1 MNSLI
6 ELLAKIREVSLTM
19 AMIVVDAA
27 DFIDE
32 IQDGYA
38 IADDHLLAW
47 LIRQSDTI
55 QSQPHRTPQ
64 ASSAND
70 DQLRLHNNIGLLMD
84 YPQFKTKDHRV
95 RSYGTREPVAHT
107 IDDVRARCEA
117 PEPGRYHLF
126 VRSHGHEQS
135 GFRVSING
143 CMDACTFGTSPLSWC
158 RGGVYDLEKGPI
170 EIRLHVVAPVPCLD
184 VIVLTTD
191 EHFDGDALPMEYF
204 PEEAQL
210 LREYDVPDCHTVKFG
225 LLTADQRIGF
235 VTFSRDWSARAYDH
249 DGRELWR
256 YDAPPLTELMKN
268 RGSFEPPGVVWDLD
282 RDGRGEVIHW
292 RYVDGASRL
301 VLADGE
307 TGQVKC
313 STEFPSVSPDA
324 CNNYRIAV
332 ARLRPGYPQ
341 NIIVLT
347 DSGGT
352 ISVSAYDDELRL
364 LWRHTEVRKKDN
376 LGHYVY
382 PWDIDGDGL
391 DEVLAGALALSSEGN
406 VLWNRLED
414 DNNNHIDSMRFA
426 DLDGDGID
434 ELIAVYSGLGV
445 YAINAQIG
453 ETLWSAPA
461 EHTQQLEVGRFL
473 ADVPGVHIAAGARI
487 YSSGKHY
494 LYSQIYWYD
503 SLGRLIGKW
512 PAVPL
517 NGNPDL
523 AKGDWSADGSDTCF
537 WYRFRIEQDGT
548 GKLLFPDQVY
558 HVFDFTGEGA
568 DSVITLGKGR
578 LRVYGCRN
586 ARRDV
591 CCAKRDIDYMYRK
604 VVNHT
609 HY

>member
-1 MNSLI
+1 
-6 ELLAKIREVSLTM
+6 M

-32 IQDGYA
+32 IQEGYA
-38 IADDHLLAW
+38 IADDLLFAW
-47 LIRQSDTI
+47 LIRQSHADHSPS
-55 QSQPHRTPQ
+55 QS
-64 ASSAND
+64 A
-70 DQLRLHNNIGLLMD
+70 DQLRLRNNIGLLMD

-95 RSYGTREPVAHT
+95 RSYGPREPIAYT
-107 IDDVRARCEA
+107 IENVRTLCEV
-117 PEPGRYHLF
+117 PESGRYYLF
-126 VRSHGHEQS
+126 VRSHGDEHS
-135 GFRVSING
+135 GFQVSING
-143 CMDACTFGTSPLSWC
+143 CIDASTFGTSPLSWSK
-158 RGGVYDLEKGPI
+158 GGSYDLGKGQV
-170 EIRLHVVAPVPCLD
+170 EIQLHVVAPAPCLD
-184 VIVLTTD
+184 TIVLTTD
-191 EHFDGDALPMEYF
+191 ESFDGDVLPLECF
-204 PEEAQL
+204 PEEAEL
-210 LREYDVPDCHTVKFG
+210 LREYDVRDCHTVKFG
-225 LLTADQRIGF
+225 LLSTDQRIGF

-292 RYVDGASRL
+292 RYVDGESRL

-307 TGQVKC
+307 TGEVKC
-313 STEFPSVSPDA
+313 STEFPSTAPDA

-341 NIIVLT
+341 DIIVLT

-364 LWRHTEVRKKDN
+364 LWRHTEMRKKDN
-376 LGHYVY
+376 LGHYIY
-382 PWDIDGDGL
+382 PWDINGDGL
-391 DEVLAGALALSSEGN
+391 DEVLVGALALGSDGA

-414 DNNNHIDSMRFA
+414 DNNDHIDSMRFA
-426 DLDGDGID
+426 DIDDDGHD

-445 YAINAQIG
+445 YAIEAQTG
-453 ETLWSAPA
+453 ETIWSGPA
-461 EHTQQLEVGRFL
+461 EHAQQLEVGRFL

-503 SLGRLIGKW
+503 AQGRLIKKW
-512 PAVPL
+512 PATSL

-523 AKGDWSADGSDTCF
+523 AKGDWAGDGRDTCF
-537 WYRFRIEQDGT
+537 WYRFRIEPDGT
-548 GKLLFPDQVY
+548 GKLLFPDQMY
-558 HVFDFTGEGA
+558 HVFDFTGDGA
-568 DSVITLGKGR
+568 DNVVTLGAGR

-586 ARRDV
+586 AQREACR
-591 CCAKRDIDYMYRK
+591 AKRDTDYMYRK